1 MIRDGLSSWK
11 VQASIFLSVSWANT
25 QQLILRFEICAGRLD
40 LGLQNVKISRKVT
53 WFSKV
58 HEIWYFPSLFFP
70 SLPLADRLPPII
82 VSNFCRIFY
91 FYIMF
96 IIKDE
101 RNMWTTRSWKPS
113 FSFYSLGYP
122 NESMSKE
129 TGKIIQEKE
138 INYKMKEK
146 NVACEVSIILR

>member
-1 MIRDGLSSWK
+1 
-11 VQASIFLSVSWANT
+11 
-25 QQLILRFEICAGRLD
+25 
-40 LGLQNVKISRKVT
+40 
-53 WFSKV
+53 
-58 HEIWYFPSLFFP
+58 
-70 SLPLADRLPPII
+70 
-82 VSNFCRIFY
+82 
-91 FYIMF
+91 MF